1 LEVSVNWRPIPLP
14 DSSGIAHALSA
25 RPSTLQRN
33 LLLDLSAAVGL
44 GAGLAVVG
52 SLLPSMARQQG
63 LGSMGLAAFAAI
75 PFLTSLLGLLAGRI
89 GPRTPKHLSVYRA
102 LGAAGLLLV
111 LVAPEPLFMALAML
125 GFWLAWSLGAPMQ
138 QRIWSGI
145 YPSASR
151 GRLLGIV
158 GSGRSLATMTALLAF
173 TFAAAGA
180 GWLAIVAVVAVVGIV
195 SGMAPSRLTLDTDE
209 EVPSYGAVDSIR
221 TVLRR
226 PMLRRVTTAQLV
238 FGSGMVALPAL
249 IAMVMVDRL
258 GLTLGD
264 IAIAGFTGSAVTVL
278 TFGAWGRLASRT
290 NGLVTMT
297 SGTILGTLAMV
308 TFALAPDFTVLLV
321 ASALIGAANA
331 AIDVSWPLLIADH
344 AARDEQA
351 AAAAGLGAIMGLRG
365 LIMPFVIVL
374 PIQLGLLDVTGALLL
389 CVVAGVTGTTLYLRL
404 SGLYRVPVRV
414 AGRAA
419 GLAAAGL
426 RGLSA

>member
-89 GPRTPKHLSVYRA
+89 GPRTPKHLSIYRA
-102 LGAAGLLLV
+102 TR
-111 LVAPEPLFMALAML
+111 P
-125 GFWLAWSLGAPMQ
+125 
-138 QRIWSGI
+138 GI

-180 GWLAIVAVVAVVGIV
+180 GWLAIVAVVSVVGIV

-209 EVPSYGAVDSIR
+209 EVPSYGALESIR

-264 IAIAGFTGSAVTVL
+264 IAVAGFTGSAVTVL

-297 SGTILGTLAMV
+297 SGTILGTLAMA
-308 TFALAPDFTVLLV
+308 TFALAPDFSILLV

-374 PIQLGLLDVTGALLL
+374 PIQFGLLDVTGALLL

>member
-1 LEVSVNWRPIPLP
+1 MNWRPIPLP

-89 GPRTPKHLSVYRA
+89 GPRTPKHLSIYRA

-180 GWLAIVAVVAVVGIV
+180 GWLAIVAVVAIVGIV
-195 SGMAPSRLTLDTDE
+195 SGLAPSRLTLDTDE
-209 EVPSYGAVDSIR
+209 EVPSYGAVESVR

-226 PMLRRVTTAQLV
+226 PMLRRITTAQLV
-238 FGSGMVALPAL
+238 FGSGMVALPGPHRHGQ
-249 IAMVMVDRL
+249 VDRL
-258 GLTLGD
+258 GLS
-264 IAIAGFTGSAVTVL
+264 I
-278 TFGAWGRLASRT
+278 R
-290 NGLVTMT
+290 
-297 SGTILGTLAMV
+297 
-308 TFALAPDFTVLLV
+308 
-321 ASALIGAANA
+321 
-331 AIDVSWPLLIADH
+331 
-344 AARDEQA
+344 
-351 AAAAGLGAIMGLRG
+351 
-365 LIMPFVIVL
+365 
-374 PIQLGLLDVTGALLL
+374 
-389 CVVAGVTGTTLYLRL
+389 
-404 SGLYRVPVRV
+404 
-414 AGRAA
+414 
-419 GLAAAGL
+419 
-426 RGLSA
+426 

>member
-1 LEVSVNWRPIPLP
+1 
-14 DSSGIAHALSA
+14 
-25 RPSTLQRN
+25 
-33 LLLDLSAAVGL
+33 
-44 GAGLAVVG
+44 
-52 SLLPSMARQQG
+52 
-63 LGSMGLAAFAAI
+63 
-75 PFLTSLLGLLAGRI
+75 
-89 GPRTPKHLSVYRA
+89 

-111 LVAPEPLFMALAML
+111 LVAPQPLFMGLAML

-158 GSGRSLATMTALLAF
+158 GSGRSLATMTALLAV

-180 GWLAIVAVVAVVGIV
+180 GWLAIVAVVAIVGIV
-195 SGMAPSRLTLDTDE
+195 AGLAPSRLTLDTDQE
-209 EVPSYGAVDSIR
+209 IPSYGAVESVR

-226 PMLRRVTTAQLV
+226 PMLRRITAAQLI

-249 IAMVMVDRL
+249 IAMIQVDRL
-258 GLTLGD
+258 GLSIAD
-264 IAIAGFTGSAVTVL
+264 IAVAGFTGAAVTVV
-278 TFGAWGRLASRT
+278 TFSAWGRLASRT
-290 NGLVTMT
+290 SGLVSMT
-297 SGTILGTLAMV
+297 SGTILGTLAMA

-389 CVVAGVTGTTLYLRL
+389 SVVAGVTGTVLYLRI

-414 AGRAA
+414 ANRAA